1 MSRARS
7 SLREAKALGVA
18 GSALLLLG
26 SLMLL
31 SLLAAASGVISIV
44 VGLLCIGLALK
55 RLSDASGRP
64 RILRDFL
71 AGVAVGAAGAVTAL
85 SLGLATLIDIAKHDR
100 SLSIIAA
107 ASAAAAALVA
117 LWLSLS
123 VSGWLLK
130 KSLDGAA
137 AATGVKLFSTAG
149 LLYFIGALLVVT
161 LIGAPIIVAATVLA
175 LAAFLSMP
183 MEVERAEES
192 GPRAEP

>member
-1 MSRARS
+1 GPAPRPPR
-7 SLREAKALGVA
+7 
-18 GSALLLLG
+18 
-26 SLMLL
+26 
-31 SLLAAASGVISIV
+31 LLAV
-44 VGLLCIGLALK
+44 
-55 RLSDASGRP
+55 D
-64 RILRDFL
+64 
-71 AGVAVGAAGAVTAL
+71 
-85 SLGLATLIDIAKHDR
+85 DR
-100 SLSIIAA
+100 SGSWGWAPQGGLRGPV
-107 ASAAAAALVA
+107 SAPSPPRSPAGLPPRAPAAALVA

-149 LLYFIGALLVVT
+149 LLYLIGALLVVT